1 MIGLAASAL
10 VTFSQEV
17 QRKELVIGI
26 LINER
31 ERNLLVGV
39 FRFGLSCKGK

>member
-17 QRKELVIGI
+17 QRKELVVGI
-26 LINER
+26 LING
-31 ERNLLVGV
+31 RNLLVGV